1 MENDEIV
8 ISNDSEMGSIEA
20 QERAA
25 INSMIATAKK
35 YPRNLK
41 RSMDNATAIVSLN
54 KKVAETCSYTLPRG
68 GKTIHG
74 PSVHLARILAQTY
87 GNLRVDSR
95 VKEITATQIVSEAVA
110 LDLETNYG
118 VKVEVRRSIIGK
130 EGRFSDDMIT
140 VTGNACNAIA
150 YRNAVLSVI
159 PKSII
164 DTVYE
169 AAQNAIVGDLSDE
182 QKLIMKRREIIDRF
196 INEHGAKEEEVLK
209 LCGKNAVAGV
219 KKDDL
224 IFLIGILQAIS
235 DGDTTVDEVFG
246 RNQSVQKTAD
256 KLKDLAEKGYETVKK
271 KAEEKKN
278 EQKPTTPNH
287 PAGENTTQRGPGR
300 PPKQEGTIFGGNV

>member
-287 PAGENTTQRGPGR
+287 PATENTTQRGPGR